1 MPHRT
6 EICRAATEVG
16 SAAFTLRTLVR
27 QSPNASLTA
36 VEFDIHP
43 SYGLCMILKKYS
55 QAGLAALMALAL
67 TACTA
72 LNLDSTPPQGYDL
85 SGTWLINPQLSDPPP
100 VPRRGGDGPAG
111 REKGAR
117 GPAPSGGGGQPQMS
131 DRSSRL
137 AFAFLI
143 QDFPILAAQ
152 RLKIEQNRDSMGI
165 DFDRGS
171 YRDVSWGERERGI
184 WDVTAGW
191 DETGVL
197 TILSESTDARALER
211 LQLSEDERQL
221 SIEFSYQ
228 VDGDSRRY
236 RRVFDRFQ

>member
-1 MPHRT
+1 
-6 EICRAATEVG
+6 
-16 SAAFTLRTLVR
+16 
-27 QSPNASLTA
+27 
-36 VEFDIHP
+36 
-43 SYGLCMILKKYS
+43 MIFIKNS
-55 QAGLAALMALAL
+55 RAGLVALMALTL
-67 TACTA
+67 GACTT
-72 LNLDSTPPQGYDL
+72 LNLDSTPPDGYNL
-85 SGTWLINPQLSDPPP
+85 SGTWLVNTQLSDLPPAP
-100 VPRRGGDGPAG
+100 GRNGDGRAGRDEGKRGAGPGNGGDRRLMP
-111 REKGAR
+111 
-117 GPAPSGGGGQPQMS
+117 

-137 AFAFLI
+137 TFAFLI
-143 QDFPILAAQ
+143 QDFPVLAAQ

-191 DETGVL
+191 DEAGVL

-221 SIEFSYQ
+221 SVEFDYQ

>member
-1 MPHRT
+1 M
-6 EICRAATEVG
+6 
-16 SAAFTLRTLVR
+16 
-27 QSPNASLTA
+27 
-36 VEFDIHP
+36 
-43 SYGLCMILKKYS
+43 
-55 QAGLAALMALAL
+55 LAL
-67 TACTA
+67 SACTA
-72 LNLDSTPPQGYDL
+72 LNLDSTPPPGYDL
-85 SGTWLINPQLSDPPP
+85 TGTWLINTQLSDPPP
-100 VPRRGGDGPAG
+100 APRRGSGGAAG
-111 REKGAR
+111 AEKGSR
-117 GPAPSGGGGQPQMS
+117 GPAPSGGGGQPRMP

-143 QDFPILAAQ
+143 QDFPVLAAQ

-191 DETGVL
+191 DDTGVL